1 MSELLGVKNE
11 LLGAWPGIPL
21 LDASIMLLLTSLG
34 LRTGPA
40 DVLLLFRKPMLGVRA
55 LLAMFVFV
63 PACTFLMTWS
73 LPLEPAIRAS
83 LLAMS
88 VAPLCPIPL
97 RAASNVNTD
106 SDYLLGLQ
114 VFSAIVSI
122 AAVPAM
128 LALSGSIFGVESR
141 YPIGDIALF
150 IMRQI
155 GLPLAVGMGLAR
167 LLGGK
172 REFVALWLGRA
183 GLIAMVTSMA
193 IIIYFLVP
201 RIWAMTFNG
210 RLLSVLAFIGF
221 VVLGGHLFGGADR
234 GARDNL
240 VMGSLQRHPAV
251 SLLIA
256 TTVLPAEEAAMIAVI
271 IMFVLAGNV
280 AFIPYMIKRKD
291 AAVA

>member
-1 MSELLGVKNE
+1 MNELLGVKNE

-21 LDASIMLLLTSLG
+21 LDASIVLLLTSLG

-40 DVLLLFRKPMLGVRA
+40 DALLLFRKPMLGVRA

-141 YPIGDIALF
+141 YPIGDIAFF
-150 IMRQI
+150 ILRQI

-183 GLIAMVTSMA
+183 GLIAMVISMA

-256 TTVLPAEEAAMIAVI
+256 TAVLPAEEATMIAVI
-271 IMFVLAGNV
+271 IMFVLASNV

>member
-1 MSELLGVKNE
+1 MNELLGIKNE

-21 LDASIMLLLTSLG
+21 LDASIMMLLTALG
-34 LRTGPA
+34 LRTRPA
-40 DVLLLFRKPMLGVRA
+40 DALLLFRKPLLGVRA

-63 PACTFLMTWS
+63 PACTLLMTWS

-97 RAASNVNTD
+97 RAALKTDTD

-114 VFSAIVSI
+114 VFSAVASI

-128 LALSGSIFGVESR
+128 LALSELIFEFETR
-141 YPIGDIALF
+141 YPIVDIAFF
-150 IMRQI
+150 IMKQI
-155 GLPLAVGMGLAR
+155 GLPLVAGMVLAR

-172 REFVALWLGRA
+172 RECVALWLERA
-183 GLIAMVTSMA
+183 GLIAMIISMA
-193 IIIYFLVP
+193 IIVYFLVP
-201 RIWAMTFNG
+201 KVWYMTING
-210 RLLSVLAFIGF
+210 RLLSVLALIGF

-240 VMGSLQRHPAV
+240 VMGSLQRHPAI

-256 TTVLPAEEAAMIAVI
+256 TTVLPAEEATMIAII

-291 AAVA
+291 PAGT